1 MWKTGKSVLN
11 RGNSMCGVREVN
23 ESLCT
28 TGGLDSLRPIRLWEV
43 NGSLFWRRSWKFLR
57 GSGPFSQEKA
67 RSTYEMLYI
76 ILGGSQVPS
85 EAHPWSGA
93 ERTTGQE
100 PCCFHSHLDSHLET
114 VLATLSCTCR
124 LLLTHLK
131 SLPLGKFPGF
141 ISHQCNYCLKEVTVY
156 KLTLM
161 DDPGHFIFSPHGRTK

>member
-1 MWKTGKSVLN
+1 MRACVQLEDLTV
-11 RGNSMCGVREVN
+11 
-23 ESLCT
+23 
-28 TGGLDSLRPIRLWEV
+28 LRPIRLWEV

-67 RSTYEMLYI
+67 HSAYEMLYI

-85 EAHPWSGA
+85 EAHPWSVPSEAHPWSGA

-100 PCCFHSHLDSHLET
+100 PCCVHSHLDSHLET
-114 VLATLSCTCR
+114 VLATLSCPSR

-161 DDPGHFIFSPHGRTK
+161 DDPGHFTFSPHGWTK